1 MNGSFFYV
9 KAAEEFKKK
18 QQEKAL
24 PLAEEEPVAKKLK
37 VTHLSSLV
45 R

>member
-1 MNGSFFYV
+1 V

-37 VTHLSSLV
+37 VTSNTKFVEPLYRVSL
-45 R
+45 

>member
-1 MNGSFFYV
+1 M

-37 VTHLSSLV
+37 VTHFET
-45 R
+45 